1 MDSSKLHEAAS
12 LMHNTFGEAS
22 PIVMRLFAMRINNES
37 EKSLNEFLGTSV
49 ASGKVSLSQ
58 LANIAVLLQPD
69 ARSLAEAMRDKEV
82 QQFHSNMNTER
93 KRAAIE
99 KILRDPA
106 MSRKSNNSI
115 AKMIQ
120 VAPATVAKVRKEMQE
135 SGELPRME
143 KIEVE
148 RKGKIY
154 KMKTKQKSPE
164 DEQLDRAV
172 EIVEAKIKFKPYGT
186 GMVRVEGIPDN
197 DIHRGPIIIN
207 VHVTSRQHN
216 IGPKP
221 SSKYDV
227 TPILN
232 CIFHNKDVHGI
243 KNRSR
248 LQEFSG
254 SITELKIFS
263 SDVRH
268 GMARKKITERILK
281 IAYILNGECVM
292 GLPTK

>member
-1 MDSSKLHEAAS
+1 MEISKSFSAMHSIFGDLMPIVAELFVLQLNGKDEEVSKLLGEVVTSKKLELAQIEQLVQILQAANNPDLGVERNKHKKIEQIFKAKPDLMKHSDRAAS
-12 LMHNTFGEAS
+12 
-22 PIVMRLFAMRINNES
+22 
-37 EKSLNEFLGTSV
+37 
-49 ASGKVSLSQ
+49 
-58 LANIAVLLQPD
+58 
-69 ARSLAEAMRDKEV
+69 
-82 QQFHSNMNTER
+82 
-93 KRAAIE
+93 
-99 KILRDPA
+99 KILGVGRA
-106 MSRKSNNSI
+106 T
-115 AKMIQ
+115 IQ
-120 VAPATVAKVRKEMQE
+120 RVR
-135 SGELPRME
+135 L
-143 KIEVE
+143 
-148 RKGKIY
+148 
-154 KMKTKQKSPE
+154 KMKEEEVDKTPSEQKKDLC

-172 EIVEAKIKFKPYGT
+172 EIVEAKIEFKPYGT

-197 DIHRGPIIIN
+197 GIHRGPIIIN
-207 VHVTSRQHN
+207 VHVTSRKHN

-263 SDVRH
+263 SDVRR